1 MGIFY
6 LENIFAGREEK
17 GFDFLLDIVYSIA
30 SNGESLFLEY
40 GYPTWLKEFNVE
52 NVDTF
57 VDKHQ
62 RVWYRPSDKE
72 QAKAI
77 LDYDFLIN
85 GIILTNETD
94 IDSMIYKLKVVEDID
109 SIRLM
114 VTEYN
119 EGDFLKLLQTSL
131 KPFLDQGVCIAD

>member
-1 MGIFY
+1 M
-6 LENIFAGREEK
+6 
-17 GFDFLLDIVYSIA
+17 DIVFSFE
-30 SNGESLFLEY
+30 SNGESLILEY

-52 NVDTF
+52 NVDTI

-109 SIRLM
+109 SIKLM

-131 KPFLDQGVCIAD
+131 KPFLDQGVCIADLN